1 MVAVL
6 ASLVAA
12 GTLAGPAPQPRLLV
26 AGPALAGDRVVW
38 GEQRDGLNVLRSWPS
53 ASPLWQSASSW
64 FSGPLAGSQTLVAFS
79 RSYEGCPGRPGVVC
93 PVETQAMAGPPYGSL
108 RPLAPAERC
117 STGGGNR
124 RVSVSGSLVAF
135 FALNCSSSGGTVSV
149 RDGART
155 VFRRA
160 GAVCCDVAIAGS
172 RLAWKSGG
180 SVDVFDLRARRIVYR
195 TNAPLLE
202 PIAAFDV
209 QADGKLAVV
218 LGQAPDGR
226 ASLAW
231 RAPGVAG
238 LHRLRLRIVLPA
250 QGPAVR
256 LVGDRIVT
264 VAAGPLG
271 TSELVV
277 AGLHGQ
283 VRTLA
288 RFSAPGTQAP
298 GKQAGVE
305 QAGAIDAS
313 ASRVTWASRR
323 ITSRREDCPPPG
335 QGRPC
340 RLLETGTETIWVAGL
355 TSGAPRPVARWAF
368 TDSP

>member
-117 STGGGNR
+117 SAGGGNR

-195 TNAPLLE
+195 TNAQLLE

-218 LGQAPDGR
+218 LGQAPDGL

-231 RAPGVAG
+231 RAPGVAA

-264 VAAGPLG
+264 VAAGPVG

-288 RFSAPGTQAP
+288 RFSAP

>member
-12 GTLAGPAPQPRLLV
+12 GTLAGPAPQPRVLV

-38 GEQRDGLNVLRSWPS
+38 GEQRDRLTVLRTWPS

-64 FSGPLAGSQTLVAFS
+64 FSGPLGGSQTLVAFS
-79 RSYEGCPGRPGVVC
+79 RSYDGCPGQPGVAC
-93 PVETQAMAGPPYGSL
+93 PVETQAMAGPPGGSL
-108 RPLAPAERC
+108 RPLAPTERC
-117 STGGGNR
+117 SAGGANR
-124 RVSVSGSLVAF
+124 RLSVSGSLVAF
-135 FALNCSSSGGTVSV
+135 FALDCRSSAGMVSV

-155 VFRRA
+155 VFRHQA
-160 GAVCCDVAIAGS
+160 ACCDVSLAGS
-172 RLAWKSGG
+172 RVAWRSGG
-180 SVDVFDLRARRIVYR
+180 SVDVFDLRARRIAYR
-195 TNAPLLE
+195 TKAPLLE

-231 RAPGVAG
+231 RAPGTAG
-238 LHRLRLRIVLPA
+238 LQRLRLRIVMPA

-264 VAAGPLG
+264 VAAGPG
-271 TSELVV
+271 PGSTSELVV
-277 AGLHGQ
+277 ADLHGH

-288 RFSAPGTQAP
+288 RFAAPGRQT
-298 GKQAGVE
+298 GVE
-305 QAGAIDAS
+305 QAGAIDAN

-340 RLLETGTETIWVAGL
+340 RLLASGTETIWVAGL
-355 TSGAPRPVARWAF
+355 TSGAPHPVARWAF

>member
-12 GTLAGPAPQPRLLV
+12 GTLAGPAPQPRQLV

-38 GEQRDGLNVLRSWPS
+38 GDQRAGLNVLRTWPT
-53 ASPLWQSASSW
+53 ASPLWQSTSSW

-79 RSYEGCPGRPGVVC
+79 RSYDGCPGQPGVAC
-93 PVETQAMAGPPYGSL
+93 PVETQAMAGRPRGSL
-108 RPLAPAERC
+108 RPLGPAERC
-117 STGGGNR
+117 SAGGATR
-124 RVSVSGSLVAF
+124 RLSVSGPLVAY
-135 FALNCSSSGGTVSV
+135 FALGCSSSGGTVSV
-149 RDGART
+149 HDGART

-160 GAVCCDVAIAGS
+160 GAVCCDVSIAGS
-172 RLAWKSGG
+172 RLAWRSSG
-180 SVDVFDLRARRIVYR
+180 SVDVFDLRTHRIVYR
-195 TNAPLLE
+195 VDAPLLE

-231 RAPGVAG
+231 RAPGTAG
-238 LHRLRLRIVLPA
+238 LQRLRLRIVMPA
-250 QGPAVR
+250 IGPAVR
-256 LVGDRIVT
+256 IVGDRIVAVT
-264 VAAGPLG
+264 AVPGSTGPASS
-271 TSELVV
+271 SELVV
-277 AGLHGQ
+277 ADLHGH

-288 RFSAPGTQAP
+288 RFAAP
-298 GKQAGVE
+298 VE
-305 QAGAIDAS
+305 RAGAIDAS
-313 ASRVTWASRR
+313 GTRVTWASRR

-340 RLLETGTETIWVAGL
+340 RLLQSGTETIWVAGL

-368 TDSP
+368 ADSP

>member
-12 GTLAGPAPQPRLLV
+12 GTLTGAAPQPRQLV

-79 RSYEGCPGRPGVVC
+79 RSYDGCPGRPGVVC
-93 PVETQAMAGPPYGSL
+93 PVETQAMAGPLQGSL

-117 STGGGNR
+117 SAGGANR
-124 RVSVSGSLVAF
+124 RLSVSRSFVAF
-135 FALNCSSSGGTVSV
+135 FTLGCSSSAGTVSV
-149 RDGART
+149 RDGSRT
-155 VFRRA
+155 VFRHA

-195 TNAPLLE
+195 TDAPLLE

-231 RAPGVAG
+231 RAPGTAG
-238 LHRLRLRIVLPA
+238 LQRLRLRIVMPA

-264 VAAGPLG
+264 VAGGPG
-271 TSELVV
+271 STSELVV
-277 AGLHGQ
+277 ADLKGH

-288 RFSAPGTQAP
+288 RFSAPGKKT
-298 GKQAGVE
+298 GVE

-313 ASRVTWASRR
+313 GSRVTWASSR

-340 RLLETGTETIWVAGL
+340 RLLATGTETIWVAGL